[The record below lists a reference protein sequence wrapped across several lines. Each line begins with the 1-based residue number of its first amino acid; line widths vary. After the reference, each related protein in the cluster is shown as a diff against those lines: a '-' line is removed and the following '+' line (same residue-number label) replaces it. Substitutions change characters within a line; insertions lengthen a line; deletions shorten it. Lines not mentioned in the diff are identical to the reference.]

1 MSRLPVE
8 QLGAKA
14 NEIELGDA
22 KAFHLPEWG
31 SMSHPERL
39 AFMRQIS
46 MMRGRD
52 PRIAKLAVSILRQY
66 GAGPRQYDRQAA
78 ALLKWVQDPKNVFY
92 VNEPGERLQDP
103 IHTIK
108 VGHGDCDDQV
118 ILLASLY
125 ESVGLPWRFV
135 LSGRAKGGDKLR
147 HIEGDPIPSDVRWTH
162 IYLCVG
168 TPPFNPTRWYFAE
181 TTIVGVP
188 LGWDVVSGDHSYL
201 PEMSNSGEQARF
213 RIPGP
218 APVGFKPGPA
228 PDAAHRS
235 PAYEAALADALGDV
249 DAEIFLGAL
258 GETDAALE
266 RKIDDRVSTTAVS
279 AALASR
285 SWWHEARNIAI
296 TAAAGAI
303 AAEIALRALRKW
315 GPTLLP
321 GLFSKREKV
330 EG

>member
-31 SMSHPERL
+31 SMSHPQRL

-78 ALLKWVQDPKNVFY
+78 ALLKWVQDPKNVYY

-135 LSGRAKGGDKLR
+135 LSGRGKGGDKVR
-147 HIEGDPIPSDVRWTH
+147 HIEGDQISPDVRWTH

-168 TPPFNPTRWYFAE
+168 TPPFNPVRWYFAE

-201 PEMSNSGEQARF
+201 PEM
-213 RIPGP
+213 
-218 APVGFKPGPA
+218 FKPGIA
-228 PDAAHRS
+228 PSAANRS
-235 PAYEAALADALGDV
+235 PAYEEALADALGDV

-258 GETDAALE
+258 GETDEAAQ
-266 RKIDDRVSTTAVS
+266 RRDDRVSTTAVT
-279 AALASR
+279 AALTAR
-285 SWWHEARNIAI
+285 PWWHDVRNVAY
-296 TAAAGAI
+296 TAAAGAV
-303 AAEIALRALRKW
+303 AAEIALAVLRKW
-315 GPTLLP
+315 GPSLLP
-321 GLFSKREKV
+321 SLFPKRESAKR
-330 EG
+330 

>member
-31 SMSHPERL
+31 SMSHPQRL

-135 LSGRAKGGDKLR
+135 LSGRAKNGEKLR
-147 HIEGDPIPSDVRWTH
+147 HIEGEQLPPDVRWSH

-168 TPPFNPTRWYFAE
+168 TPPFNPVRWYFAE

-201 PEMSNSGEQARF
+201 PEMSTSGEEVRF

-218 APVGFKPGPA
+218 APVGFKPGIA
-228 PDAAHRS
+228 PSAANRS

-258 GETDAALE
+258 GETDEAAQ
-266 RKIDDRVSTTAVS
+266 RRDDRVSTTAVT
-279 AALASR
+279 AALTAR
-285 SWWHEARNIAI
+285 PWWHDVRNVAY
-296 TAAAGAI
+296 TAAAGAV
-303 AAEIALRALRKW
+303 AAEIALAVLRKW
-315 GPTLLP
+315 GPSLLP
-321 GLFSKREKV
+321 SLFPKRESAKR
-330 EG
+330 